1 MQIPKHFLIFDLLRQ
16 QSGGEFRAKASAQR
30 AEAGSRPGSFSGQ
43 MAGRDVTP
51 GLIRAGSLEEAVET
65 LTAGGRLAPRGSL
78 LDIKA

>member
-16 QSGGEFRAKASAQR
+16 HSGGEFRAKASAPR
-30 AEAGSRPGSFSGQ
+30 AEAGFRPGAFPGQ
-43 MAGRDVTP
+43 KANVGASS

-65 LTAGGRLAPRGSL
+65 LTAGGRLVPRGSL

>member
-16 QSGGEFRAKASAQR
+16 PPGGEFRVKAAAQR

-43 MAGRDVTP
+43 MAVGGAPSD
-51 GLIRAGSLEEAVET
+51 LIRAGSLEEAVET